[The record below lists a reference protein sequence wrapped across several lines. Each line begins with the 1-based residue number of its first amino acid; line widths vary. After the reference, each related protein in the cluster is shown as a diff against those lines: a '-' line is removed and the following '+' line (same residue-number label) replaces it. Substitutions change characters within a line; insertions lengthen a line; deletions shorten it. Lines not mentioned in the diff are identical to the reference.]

1 VREVIT
7 LFRAILNLQIYIL
20 ESLLIASII
29 FTPFK
34 SKATEELHEQTKL
47 VIVETPI
54 EHPVDDEVEIIGIQ
68 INDENIEPDLELS
81 REDINL
87 IALVTMAEAEG
98 ECEEGK
104 RLVIDTVLNRLESEH
119 FPDTVQ
125 DVIYQQNQFSSVW
138 NGRIDKCS
146 VDNDIF
152 ELVESEITDRTNSD
166 VVFFTAGRYSNYGVP
181 LLQVEHHY
189 FSSYE

>member
-1 VREVIT
+1 M
-7 LFRAILNLQIYIL
+7 FRAILNLQIYIL